1 LSELLFE
8 HTATPQKQA
17 CFFRFESHAA
27 VECILLTRVDMERE
41 GRKGRKDRFG
51 FAGFAGFALLTLST
65 PALAQNAS
73 AQPPHVR
80 GEGGMQRLVDGA
92 AQRSSVIREWID
104 RLEEL
109 DVTVYVRARV
119 FTQLDLEG
127 RVGLLSAAGGH
138 RFLLIELSCG
148 RSELSQMATLGH
160 ELFHAIEIAEDPSVV
175 SAATLADLYS
185 RIGVQ
190 TGDYRGRRTFE
201 TEAAAA
207 AGRRARRQLLSTRTG
222 HGT

>member
-1 LSELLFE
+1 MRLG
-8 HTATPQKQA
+8 A
-17 CFFRFESHAA
+17 
-27 VECILLTRVDMERE
+27 
-41 GRKGRKDRFG
+41 
-51 FAGFAGFALLTLST
+51 AGFAGMFLLFFFVTA
-65 PALAQNAS
+65 PAF

-92 AQRSSVIREWID
+92 AQRSSAIREWID

-119 FTQLDLEG
+119 FTQLDLDG
-127 RVGLLSAAGGH
+127 RIGLLSVAGGH

-160 ELFHAIEIAEDPSVV
+160 ELFHAIEIAEEPSVV
-175 SAATLADLYS
+175 SAETLAEFYS
-185 RIGVQ
+185 RNGTQ
-190 TGDYRGRRTFE
+190 TGDTRGLRTFE

-207 AGRRARRQLLSTRTG
+207 AGLRARRQLLSTRTD